1 MRKEGI
7 SMKTYQ
13 KLEMQVVLFQ
23 ENDVLTVS
31 NELMDMDIGEFE
43 NLFQ

>member
-1 MRKEGI
+1 
-7 SMKTYQ
+7 MKTYQ